1 MPFSWI
7 VPFECVT
14 TDVFRAS
21 ELGFNFIEDAS
32 DEPSK
37 LLSVDDREVVDD
49 DERPFLDASDD
60 AVLDVGRDLRGLAGS
75 K

>member
-1 MPFSWI
+1 M
-7 VPFECVT
+7 
-14 TDVFRAS
+14 FRAS

-32 DEPSK
+32 DEASK